1 MTRTNVARTFS
12 GVVKVID
19 GRLDLDSDKVR
30 WAIDGQDYVQLSIHP
45 LGHKPSDRQNR
56 MFHGLL
62 SLWWRSRL
70 SSYDTYDEMRTS
82 IKARY
87 GVIRYL
93 LVQGDKWRPLAIS
106 EPAERYKGQ
115 VVPWLVSWSEYTRD
129 QRRKV
134 IDGLI
139 ADMEASGILSLSASY
154 RDEFISMT
162 SGGGPDE
169 AASSRQFLARWSKVR
184 G

>member
-1 MTRTNVARTFS
+1 
-12 GVVKVID
+12 VVKIVD
-19 GRLDLDSDKVR
+19 GRLELDDDR
-30 WAIDGQDYVQLSIHP
+30 IRQAIDGQDYVHLTISP
-45 LGHKPSDRQNR
+45 LGYTPSERQNR

-93 LVQGDKWRPLAIS
+93 LVQGDKWRSLTDKDS
-106 EPAERYKGQ
+106 TEHLGGWKF
-115 VVPWLVSWSEYTRD
+115 PWLVSWADYSRE
-129 QRRKV
+129 QRRKT

-154 RDEFISMT
+154 RDEFLDIT
-162 SGGGPDE
+162 NGG
-169 AASSRQFLARWSKVR
+169 SRSTL
-184 G
+184 